1 MAPFSA
7 TILNLIFKLSSGYLL
22 AIFDFEIH
30 MMPRCFLLLP
40 LLVLCKF
47 CSCQSD
53 NNSLFA
59 VCCLFLFL
67 FLPGS
72 TRNYSSFKVQK
83 FYLTISFPLV
93 ICNS

>member
-59 VCCLFLFL
+59 VCCFCFCFCQEAQEIILLL
-67 FLPGS
+67 KS
-72 TRNYSSFKVQK
+72 RNF
-83 FYLTISFPLV
+83 I
-93 ICNS
+93 

>member
-30 MMPRCFLLLP
+30 MTPRCFLLLP
-40 LLVLCKF
+40 LLILCKF
-47 CSCQSD
+47 CGCQFD

-59 VCCLFLFL
+59 VCRLFS

-72 TRNYSSFKVQK
+72 RRIYSFFLLEFTLLKSRNF
-83 FYLTISFPLV
+83 I
-93 ICNS
+93 